1 MVLFFMIVGS
11 PILNPNNVSLVEIFV
26 FTFVRFFI
34 FILLLFITLF
44 WYVVIV
50 LLFYHN
56 ANIRIIELILYLI
69 MLKIPYLFYLE

>member
-56 ANIRIIELILYLI
+56 ANIRTIELILYLI
-69 MLKIPYLFYLE
+69 MLKIPHLFYLE